1 MGLADRE
8 YMKKEYQEDRGYQKE
23 YRDTHNDRKMPSY
36 RVYKFR
42 RFILKI
48 RDKLRRII
56 LR

>member
-8 YMKKEYQEDRGYQKE
+8 YMKKEYQEDRRYRKE

-42 RFILKI
+42 RFILEIKDKI
-48 RDKLRRII
+48 RRII
-56 LR
+56 RR